1 METVTFVALP
11 AASRSWTSIFFMA
24 EDQLGYCSRS
34 VRTALTSAAA
44 ASIVIECEDWSLMGR
59 GYLFRLPDSNRYFSA
74 MNEIFQPAL
83 EPAATAGNLT
93 NLVAERAWF
102 EPERIMVSRPLGDG
116 WQPVSAR
123 ELEAEIRATAKGLIA
138 AGVNIGDRVAI
149 MARTRYEWTILD
161 FAIWFAGGVTVP
173 IYETSSAEQVD
184 WIMTDSHSVAIIVE
198 TPQLRDLVKPV
209 LPSFTANIW
218 TMTENVLAQLAYL
231 GRDVSD
237 AEIDR
242 RRGALNPDS
251 LATLIY
257 TSGTTGKPKGV
268 QLTHGNFLAECGNVV
283 QGAADLFMKPGG
295 STLLFLPV
303 AHVFGRMVQ
312 IGSIRAGL
320 HLAHCGDVLGRLTT
334 DLASFKPTFVLAV
347 PRIFE
352 KVYNGAEAK
361 ADAAGKG
368 AIFRKAAAV
377 AIEYSQALDSGKI
390 SPTLRI
396 KHALFDKLVY
406 SKIRHGLGGRVEA
419 AISGGAPLG
428 ERLGHF
434 YRGAGIRVLEGYG
447 LTETTAG
454 ATLNLTTAHRVGSVG
469 KPIPGTTIK
478 IADDG
483 EVLIKGPIVMRGYW
497 QNDAA
502 NKEVFTDD
510 GYFRSGDLGKLDEE
524 GFLYIVGRKKELI
537 VTSGGKNVA
546 PAVLEDRLRA
556 HPLVSQ
562 CIVVGDNQP
571 YIAALVTI
579 DPEAIKSWI
588 AANKKDG
595 ATVADLTKDPD
606 LIAVIQTA
614 VDEANKA
621 VSRAESIRK
630 FTILPVDFTIAGG
643 HLTAKLSVKRHVVQ
657 KEFAKEIADLFA

>member
-1 METVTFVALP
+1 MTE
-11 AASRSWTSIFFMA
+11 FFA
-24 EDQLGYCSRS
+24 
-34 VRTALTSAAA
+34 
-44 ASIVIECEDWSLMGR
+44 
-59 GYLFRLPDSNRYFSA
+59 
-74 MNEIFQPAL
+74 PAL

-93 NLVAERAWF
+93 NLIAERAWF

-116 WQPVSAR
+116 WQAVNAR
-123 ELEAEIRATAKGLIA
+123 ELEAEVRATAKGLIA
-138 AGVNIGDRVAI
+138 SGVEIGDRVAI

-161 FAIWFAGGVTVP
+161 FAIWFAGGVPVP

-184 WIMTDSHSVAIIVE
+184 WILSDSHSVGIIVE
-198 TPQLRDLVKPV
+198 TPQLKDLVTPV
-209 LPSFTANIW
+209 LPSYTKNCW
-218 TMTENVLAQLAYL
+218 VMTENVLSQLAYL
-231 GRDVSD
+231 GRDISD
-237 AEIDR
+237 SEIDR
-242 RRGALNPDS
+242 RRNALTPDT

-268 QLTHGNFLAECGNVV
+268 QLTHGNFLSEVGNVV
-283 QGAADLFMKPGG
+283 MGASDLFLKPGG

-312 IGSIRAGL
+312 IGALRAGL

-352 KVYNGAEAK
+352 KVYNSAESK

-368 AIFRKAAAV
+368 SIFRKAAEI
-377 AIEYSQALDSGKI
+377 AIEYSRSIDDGKI
-390 SPTLRI
+390 PFGLKL
-396 KHALFDKLVY
+396 KHGLFDRLVY

-434 YRGAGIRVLEGYG
+434 FRGAGVRVLEGYG

-454 ATLNLTTAHRVGSVG
+454 ATLNLTTAHKVGSVG
-469 KPIPGTTIK
+469 RPIPGTTIK

-483 EVLIKGPIVMRGYW
+483 EVLIKGPIVMQGYW

-502 NKEVFTDD
+502 NAEVFTQD
-510 GYFRSGDLGKLDEE
+510 GYFKSGDLGKLDEQ
-524 GFLYIVGRKKELI
+524 GYLYIVGRKKELI

-556 HPLVSQ
+556 HPLISQ

-571 YIAALVTI
+571 YIAALITI
-579 DPEAIKSWI
+579 DPEAIKGWI
-588 AANKKDG
+588 SANKKDG
-595 ATVADLTKDPD
+595 ATIPGLINDPD
-606 LIAVIQTA
+606 LISVVQTA

-630 FTILPVDFTIAGG
+630 VKILPVDFTIAGG

-657 KEFAKEIADLFA
+657 KEFASEIAELFA